1 MKPRGNADLAK
12 VLDKPGA
19 FQECLCRHNT
29 VTELMKQ
36 KELANVLIKVLGLY
50 FLVDGG
56 VRVISGALNLLGA
69 LTTLRTFGSFYT
81 WVTPFT
87 GMLLAAIGL
96 LLILLSRAI
105 ADILFKDE

>member
-1 MKPRGNADLAK
+1 
-12 VLDKPGA
+12 
-19 FQECLCRHNT
+19 
-29 VTELMKQ
+29 MKQ
-36 KELANVLIKVLGLY
+36 NQLANVLVKILGLY

-56 VRVISGALNLLGA
+56 VRMISGALNLLGA
-69 LTTLRTFGSFYT
+69 LTSLRTFSSFYV

-105 ADILFKDE
+105 AGLLFKDE